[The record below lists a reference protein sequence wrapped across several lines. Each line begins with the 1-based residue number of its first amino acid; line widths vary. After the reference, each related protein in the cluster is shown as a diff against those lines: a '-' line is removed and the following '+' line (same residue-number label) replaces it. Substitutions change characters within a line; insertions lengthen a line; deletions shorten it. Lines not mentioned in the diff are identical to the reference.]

1 MVPSAFSMPAKSILN
16 FLNATNG
23 FGLVTYVGNS
33 MSASDVEHDLKLYV
47 PQVVPLTV
55 DPPKPSKASLT
66 VRPQRRH
73 GKGIKHDS
81 SHHYLVKENLEL

>member
-1 MVPSAFSMPAKSILN
+1 MPEYSPSNPGYGPKRFFYAGKEHIE

-55 DPPKPSKASLT
+55 DPPETK
-66 VRPQRRH
+66 
-73 GKGIKHDS
+73 
-81 SHHYLVKENLEL
+81 